1 MRKCRRKITSA
12 RSSYL
17 SQGKRNRA
25 VQSYGEKGIQVKGS
39 LAIFRKPRSILLL
52 VLRKVSVGKMDAK
65 GR

>member
-1 MRKCRRKITSA
+1 MSA

-17 SQGKRNRA
+17 NQEKRNRA
-25 VQSYGEKGIQVKGS
+25 VQSCVEKGIQIEGS

-52 VLRKVSVGKMDAK
+52 VLIKMDAE